1 MTYQVVETVQSI
13 LEARYDSIEDF
24 ESNVIFAPMDR
35 SNFITDT
42 YNKLV
47 GLNLV
52 TQADADKYL
61 EIANN
66 LTTTYGD
73 WDNDNQ
79 SYVVT
84 RTFQSE
90 DDYNF
95 LDNIYEQA
103 YPYFRNNLRA
113 GLYTITRHPD

>member
-1 MTYQVVETVQSI
+1 MTYQVVETIQSI

-24 ESNVIFAPMDR
+24 ESNAIYEPMDR

-47 GLNLV
+47 DNNLV
-52 TQADADKYL
+52 DQDLADRYL
-61 EIANN
+61 EIGNN
-66 LTTTYGD
+66 ITTTYSD
-73 WDNDNQ
+73 WDYDNQ

-84 RTFQSE
+84 RTFLSE

-95 LDNIYEQA
+95 IDGIYEVA
-103 YPYFRNNLRA
+103 YSYFRNTLKA
-113 GLYTITRHPD
+113 GLYTTTRHPD